1 MKSIRERLNFLNL
14 PILLFLLWMLLQR
27 DWSSGQIALGAFLS
41 IAISIAVWPFRPV
54 RATMRHPFLAI
65 RLIWHVAVDIAVSN
79 YDVGRIVWLGD
90 KARATPGFL
99 EIPLRIRDP
108 HGLAAL
114 ACIITY
120 TPGTV
125 WAGYVEESNLLTLH
139 ILDLKD
145 EQFWLNVIQKRYQE
159 PLIEIFE

>member
-1 MKSIRERLNFLNL
+1 MIKKYLSFIFL
-14 PILLFLLWMLLQR
+14 PLLL
-27 DWSSGQIALGAFLS
+27 AFLWLLLNGFS
-41 IAISIAVWPFRPV
+41 KGHIILAITLALVLSVAAIPFRPI
-54 RATMRHPFLAI
+54 RATISHPFTIIILC
-65 RLIWHVAVDIAVSN
+65 WHVAVDIVKSN
-79 YDVGRIVWLGD
+79 YDVGLIVLFP
-90 KARATPGFL
+90 KKTAPTPGFL
-99 EIPLRIRDP
+99 DIPLTLQDP

-125 WAGYVEESNLLTLH
+125 WAGYNEKSQILTLH

-145 EQFWLNVIQKRYQE
+145 ESLWLNTIQRRYQD

>member
-1 MKSIRERLNFLNL
+1 MIKKYTQFIFLPALLAFLWLLLNGISKGNL
-14 PILLFLLWMLLQR
+14 VLAVGL
-27 DWSSGQIALGAFLS
+27 GIALSLAAL
-41 IAISIAVWPFRPV
+41 PFRPI
-54 RATMRHPFLAI
+54 RATMHHPFIAL
-65 RLIWHVAVDIAVSN
+65 RLCWHVAVDIVKSN
-79 YDVGRIVWLGD
+79 YDVGYIVLFKE
-90 KARATPGFL
+90 KACPAPGFL
-99 EIPLRIRDP
+99 DIPIRLKDP

-125 WAGYVEESNLLTLH
+125 WSGFNYETQVLTLH

-145 EQFWLNVIQKRYQE
+145 EQQWLDTIQKRYQE

>member
-1 MKSIRERLNFLNL
+1 MIKKQLNFIFL
-14 PILLFLLWMLLQR
+14 PILL
-27 DWSSGQIALGAFLS
+27 AFLWLLLNGFS
-41 IAISIAVWPFRPV
+41 LGHVVLAILLGLLLSVAALPFRPV
-54 RATMRHPFLAI
+54 RATMQHPFVAI
-65 RLIWHVAVDIAVSN
+65 KLWWHVVIDIVKSN
-79 YDVGRIVWLGD
+79 YDVAYIILFT
-90 KARATPGFL
+90 KNAKPTPGFL
-99 EIPLRIRDP
+99 DIPIRLQDP

-125 WAGYVEESNLLTLH
+125 WSGFDEENQLLTLH

-145 EQFWLNVIQKRYQE
+145 EQFWLDTIQKRYQE

>member
-1 MKSIRERLNFLNL
+1 MIRKYLNYLFLPL
-14 PILLFLLWMLLQR
+14 LLAVLWILLNGASKGNIVLGLALSLALSLL
-27 DWSSGQIALGAFLS
+27 
-41 IAISIAVWPFRPV
+41 AIPFRPL
-54 RATMRHPFLAI
+54 RASMRHPFTAL
-65 RLIWHVAVDIAVSN
+65 RLCVHVVIDIIKSN
-79 YDVGRIVWLGD
+79 YDVGYIVLF
-90 KARATPGFL
+90 KERAQPTPGFL
-99 EIPLRIRDP
+99 DIPIRLKDP

-125 WAGYVEESNLLTLH
+125 WSGFNYETQTLTLH

-145 EQFWLNVIQKRYQE
+145 EQQWLNTIQKRYQE

>member
-1 MKSIRERLNFLNL
+1 MIRKYISFIFLPLLLAFLWLMLNGFSAGHITLAI
-14 PILLFLLWMLLQR
+14 ILAIL
-27 DWSSGQIALGAFLS
+27 LS
-41 IAISIAVWPFRPV
+41 IAAIPFRPV
-54 RATMRHPFLAI
+54 RATLHHPFLAI
-65 RLIWHVAVDIAVSN
+65 KLCWNVGVDIVKSN
-79 YDVGRIVWLGD
+79 YDVGLIVLFTK
-90 KARATPGFL
+90 KANPTPGFL
-99 EIPLRIRDP
+99 DIPLDLRDP

-125 WAGYVEESNLLTLH
+125 WAGFDEENHILTLH

-145 EQFWLNVIQKRYQE
+145 EQFWLNTIQIRYQR

>member
-1 MKSIRERLNFLNL
+1 MIKKYLNFTFLPLLLVFLWLLLNGFSVGHL
-14 PILLFLLWMLLQR
+14 ALGVVFGILLSL
-27 DWSSGQIALGAFLS
+27 A
-41 IAISIAVWPFRPV
+41 AIPFRPI
-54 RATMRHPFLAI
+54 RATMHQPFLAI
-65 RLIWHVAVDIAVSN
+65 KLCWHVAVDIVKSN
-79 YDVGRIVWLGD
+79 YDVGFIILFTQ
-90 KARATPGFL
+90 RAKPTPGFL
-99 EIPLRIRDP
+99 DIPLTLQDP

-125 WAGYVEESNLLTLH
+125 WSGFDEKEHVLTLH

-145 EQFWLNVIQKRYQE
+145 EQFWLDTIQKRYQE

>member
-1 MKSIRERLNFLNL
+1 MKYLRFTFLPL
-14 PILLFLLWMLLQR
+14 LLFFLWLLLNGF
-27 DWSSGQIALGAFLS
+27 STAHVALGAVLAIALS
-41 IAISIAVWPFRPV
+41 VAAIPFRPI
-54 RATMRHPFLAI
+54 RATLSHPFLAL
-65 RLIWHVAVDIAVSN
+65 RLCWHVAVDIVKSN
-79 YDVGRIVWLGD
+79 YDVGRIVLFTQ
-90 KARATPGFL
+90 RAEPTPGFL
-99 EIPLRIRDP
+99 PIPLTLRDP

-125 WAGYVEESNLLTLH
+125 WAGFDESTHTLTLH

-145 EQFWLNVIQKRYQE
+145 EQFWLDTIQKRYQG

>member
-1 MKSIRERLNFLNL
+1 MIKKHIHF
-14 PILLFLLWMLLQR
+14 LFLPLLLAFLWLLLNGV
-27 DWSSGQIALGAFLS
+27 SKGNIVLALVLGIALS
-41 IAISIAVWPFRPV
+41 IAALPFRPV
-54 RATMRHPFLAI
+54 RATMHHPFTAL
-65 RLIWHVAVDIAVSN
+65 RLCWHVAIDIVKSN
-79 YDVGRIVWLGD
+79 YEVGVIVLF
-90 KARATPGFL
+90 KERAQPTPGFL
-99 EIPLRIRDP
+99 DIPIRLQDP

-125 WAGYVEESNLLTLH
+125 WSGFNYETRILTLH

-145 EQFWLNVIQKRYQE
+145 EQLWLNTIQNRYQE